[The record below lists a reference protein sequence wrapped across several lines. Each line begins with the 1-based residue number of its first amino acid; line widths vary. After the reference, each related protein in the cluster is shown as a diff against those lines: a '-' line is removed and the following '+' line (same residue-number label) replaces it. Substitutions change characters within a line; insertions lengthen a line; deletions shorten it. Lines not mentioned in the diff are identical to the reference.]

1 MTCSDYHSFYREVL
15 SDSRFCFGDIPPMEN
30 NKSLQESRKKP
41 PGMSIVVAL
50 LALHGLFLIII
61 GLIAFFGG
69 FVGVYKV
76 SNGHITSGAVI
87 AVLGVVLAWL
97 LLLEGIV
104 SFLCAQGLWTL
115 QRWAIWLIIAL
126 EVTHLLLG
134 GCALKL
140 QLFAQWPIV
149 LSMVLSGGILLYV
162 LIVIGYRMLP
172 QREHLP

>member
-1 MTCSDYHSFYREVL
+1 
-15 SDSRFCFGDIPPMEN
+15 
-30 NKSLQESRKKP
+30 
-41 PGMSIVVAL
+41 MSIVVAL

-69 FVGVYKV
+69 FIGVYEV

-126 EVTHLLLG
+126 EVTHLLVG
-134 GCALKL
+134 GFALRL
-140 QLFAQWPIV
+140 QLFALWPIV

-162 LIVIGYRMLP
+162 LIVIGPRMLS
-172 QREHLP
+172 QRERLP